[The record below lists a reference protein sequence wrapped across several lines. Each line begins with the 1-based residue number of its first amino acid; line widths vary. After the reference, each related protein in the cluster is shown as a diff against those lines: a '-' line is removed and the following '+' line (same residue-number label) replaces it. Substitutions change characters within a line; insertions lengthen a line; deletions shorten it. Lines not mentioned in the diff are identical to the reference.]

1 MFDEALYPVVG
12 YGAFCFRILDGFRQ
26 CIGVRLNGRTIMFHE
41 TPDIE
46 VAADQWVEE
55 QKILSE
61 MAAEDARERRFASEN
76 PGNCPE
82 IVW

>member
-1 MFDEALYPVVG
+1 
-12 YGAFCFRILDGFRQ
+12 
-26 CIGVRLNGRTIMFHE
+26 MFHE